1 LTVLLSKRFS
11 FSEGGEDELTAGTV
25 LEGCNEEKGAEC
37 PEGQICNILGNPL
50 SVGDSEYILALK
62 KLPGPLFLAL

>member
-1 LTVLLSKRFS
+1 
-11 FSEGGEDELTAGTV
+11 V

-37 PEGQICNILGNPL
+37 PQGQICNILGNPL
-50 SVGDSEYILALK
+50 SVGDSEYFLVWK